1 MSQKNRF
8 HFIYFLEIPVWI
20 LYFANMAF
28 VSGGTGLVGARL
40 IYDLVKAG
48 EDVVA
53 LKRSGS
59 DLAIVEGIF
68 TYYGKDQGAA

>member
-1 MSQKNRF
+1 
-8 HFIYFLEIPVWI
+8 
-20 LYFANMAF
+20 MAF